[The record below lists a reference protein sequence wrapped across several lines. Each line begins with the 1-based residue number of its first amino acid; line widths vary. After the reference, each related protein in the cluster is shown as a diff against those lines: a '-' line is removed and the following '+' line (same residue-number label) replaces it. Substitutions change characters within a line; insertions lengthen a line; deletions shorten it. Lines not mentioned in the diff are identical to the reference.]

1 MKNIG
6 QVGPRTTA
14 EPPLPAGQAKL
25 LAALDSQAAPVTL
38 AELAEASGLHPNT
51 LRSHLDPLLD
61 SGAVVRTREPAS
73 GRGRPAHRYAASGAR
88 PGQVAEVTG
97 LAIALAEAVTR
108 ASASPAEE
116 ARRAGRGWGRR
127 LAQEPGQSPGV
138 RDVLERM
145 GFSPQPDH
153 ADASVF
159 RLTRCPLLA
168 AARTAP
174 EVVCGVHRGLVE
186 GLLHRTGADTG
197 VELEPFA
204 EVGACRLRVEDPA

>member
-1 MKNIG
+1 MTNIG
-6 QVGPRTTA
+6 QVGPRTTT
-14 EPPLPAGQAKL
+14 EHPLPNGQAKL
-25 LAALDSQAAPVTL
+25 LAVLDSLPAPLTL

-61 SGAVVRTREPAS
+61 SGAVVRTREPVS

-88 PGQVAEVTG
+88 PGPAAEVTG
-97 LAIALAEAVTR
+97 LAIALAEAVTH
-108 ASASPAEE
+108 ASRNPAEE

-127 LAQEPGQSPGV
+127 LAQEPGRRPDV
-138 RDVLERM
+138 REVLDRM
-145 GFSPQPDH
+145 GFGPQPDPT
-153 ADASVF
+153 DTSTL

-174 EVVCGVHRGLVE
+174 EVVCGVHHGLVE
-186 GLLHRTGADTG
+186 GLLNRTGAATG

-204 EVGACRLRVEDPA
+204 EVGACRLRVADPT